1 MIDLQPSYS
10 GSLSGEDGEHCYKV
24 QNDESLCLGHFECH
38 FALVPYSLITPLK
51 VTVITQAN
59 LIEGHCS
66 FFHCS
71 QLRTDFSP
79 EMWETKPALSLT
91 VLTRTFWS
99 TEARM
104 DR

>member
-1 MIDLQPSYS
+1 M
-10 GSLSGEDGEHCYKV
+10 
-24 QNDESLCLGHFECH
+24 ESTVIKFKTMKA
-38 FALVPYSLITPLK
+38 FAWAILNATLLVPYSLITPLK
-51 VTVITQAN
+51 VTAITQAN

-79 EMWETKPALSLT
+79 EIWENKPALSLT
-91 VLTRTFWS
+91 VLTKTFWS
-99 TEARM
+99 TEARI